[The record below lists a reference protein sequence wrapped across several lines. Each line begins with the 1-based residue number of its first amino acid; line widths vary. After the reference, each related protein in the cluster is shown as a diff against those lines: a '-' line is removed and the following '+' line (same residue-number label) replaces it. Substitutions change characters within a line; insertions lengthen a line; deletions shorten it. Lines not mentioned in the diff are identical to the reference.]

1 MAARGV
7 SVRGSGDTRT
17 PHKPEGILVAFLFLY
32 WFGMVSLSPYCVGM
46 SFWVTVSMRFV
57 YKPSRLMTTFLSLC
71 QCTSLQQESCTYC
84 RILTA
89 ALWVFSPLQI
99 SQRNGKL
106 LQLLWPDC
114 AAALENDWFCHV
126 LPELSCLPTLWPLSC
141 YIWPL
146 VGLAHSSRISLTLLM
161 KCIKPV

>member
-89 ALWVFSPLQI
+89 ALWVFFPPTDLTEEWEIVATVMTRLCSC
-99 SQRNGKL
+99 SGKWL
-106 LQLLWPDC
+106 I
-114 AAALENDWFCHV
+114 
-126 LPELSCLPTLWPLSC
+126 LSCPPGIELFTNIMTVVLL
-141 YIWPL
+141 
-146 VGLAHSSRISLTLLM
+146 HLTT
-161 KCIKPV
+161 CWACS

>member
-89 ALWVFSPLQI
+89 ALCFFPPYRSHRGMGNCCNCYDQI
-99 SQRNGKL
+99 V
-106 LQLLWPDC
+106 QLLWKMID
-114 AAALENDWFCHV
+114 FV
-126 LPELSCLPTLWPLSC
+126 M
-141 YIWPL
+141 
-146 VGLAHSSRISLTLLM
+146 SSRNWVVYQHYDRCPVTSDHLLGLL
-161 KCIKPV
+161 IVLGLV